1 MNVWGFT
8 PDLFGHLSSMFE
20 EFLQREGSEM
30 KSEYLIPSVV
40 NALIQTNVKDV
51 KVLRTG
57 SSWFGV
63 TYREDKPYVIQKIQE
78 LMEQDRYPNK
88 LF

>member
-8 PDLFGHLSSMFE
+8 PDLFTYLESMFSK
-20 EFLQREGSEM
+20 FLEKEGNEL

-40 NALIQTNVKDV
+40 NTLIKTGEKNVHI
-51 KVLRTG
+51 LH
-57 SSWFGV
+57 SSAKWFGV
-63 TYREDKPYVIQKIQE
+63 TYKEDKPYVTKQIHE
-78 LMEQDRYPNK
+78 LIKKGIYPNK

>member
-1 MNVWGFT
+1 
-8 PDLFGHLSSMFE
+8 
-20 EFLQREGSEM
+20 M

>member
-1 MNVWGFT
+1 
-8 PDLFGHLSSMFE
+8 
-20 EFLQREGSEM
+20 M

-63 TYREDKPYVIQKIQE
+63 TYKEDKPHVIQKIQE
-78 LMEQDRYPNK
+78 LMDQDRYPNK